1 MKRLCTAAVVLA
13 LVPGVLSLAACRR
26 KEARRQDAR
35 LVVLTTFVPFEIDPY
50 HDTRHRSRDVYVNVF
65 EPLVKRDAAGELLPC
80 LAESWTNLSPDVAT
94 FRLREGVSFHDGSP
108 LTTGDV
114 VASLKRAQGR
124 ESAVAGYMAGVVEVS
139 TAEPRTVRVR
149 TKGPQASLVLALSS
163 VPITKQGAAG
173 APMGTGPYRVVGFEP
188 GEKVRL
194 ARFERYAGAAP
205 ELGEATFEKAP
216 DAQKERER
224 LAASTWAVALDPPEE
239 VCGWAARDRR
249 YVATSQ
255 YLRGALT
262 YLAFGFAHE
271 SPFRD
276 LRVRRAVRAAL
287 DARGLIEAG
296 APHGG
301 LAATQLLPPGV
312 FGFDASLR
320 APARD
325 LDAARGLLRDAGYP
339 RGFTID
345 LDANVADGRLAETVA
360 AQLSEAGL
368 DVRPVLLPSERFR
381 AKIDGESTFYLY
393 NWVVGGEAEG
403 ALRNF
408 LHTRDPEKGWG
419 SRNRTAYSNRELD
432 AALEEA
438 VRTIGPAERLQML
451 QRCMRLLNDDLPW
464 IPLYSPRIGRVRSK
478 TINLP
483 ERPDDRLV
491 LSEITLA
498 R

>member
-1 MKRLCTAAVVLA
+1 MKRFRTAGVVLA
-13 LVPGVLSLAACRR
+13 LVPGILLFAACRR
-26 KEARRQDAR
+26 KEARRKDAR
-35 LVVLTTFVPFEIDPY
+35 LVVLTGFVPFEIDPY
-50 HDTRHRSRDVYVNVF
+50 RDTRHRSRDVFVNVF
-65 EPLVKRDAAGELLPC
+65 EPLVRRDAAGEILPG
-80 LAESWTNLSPDVAT
+80 LAESWTNLSPEVAT

-108 LTTGDV
+108 LTTDEV

-124 ESAVAGYMAGVVEVS
+124 ESAVAGYLAGIVEIS
-139 TAEPRTVRVR
+139 AGEPGTVRVR
-149 TKGPQASLVLALSS
+149 AKGPQASLVLALSS
-163 VPITKQGAAG
+163 VQITKRGASG
-173 APMGTGPYRVVGFEP
+173 APIGTGPYRVVAFEP
-188 GEKVRL
+188 GERVRL
-194 ARFERYAGAAP
+194 ARFERYAGTAP
-205 ELGEATFEKAP
+205 EIGEATFEKAADP
-216 DAQKERER
+216 QKELER
-224 LAASTWAVALDPPEE
+224 LSASTFTVALDPPEE
-239 VCGWAARDRR
+239 VCRGAARDRR
-249 YVATSQ
+249 FVASSQ

-262 YLAFGFAHE
+262 YLAFGFAQE

-287 DARGLIEAG
+287 DPRGLIEAG

-301 LAATQLLPPGV
+301 LVATQLLPPGV
-312 FGFDASLR
+312 FGFDASLK
-320 APARD
+320 APPRD
-325 LDAARGLLRDAGYP
+325 LDAARALLREAGYP
-339 RGFTID
+339 KGFTVD
-345 LDANVADGRLAETVA
+345 LDANVADRRLAEAVA
-360 AQLSEAGL
+360 AQLSESGL
-368 DVRPVLLPSERFR
+368 DVHPILLPSERFR
-381 AKIDGESTFYLY
+381 AKIDGESTFYVY

-419 SRNRTAYSNRELD
+419 SRNRTAYSNRGLD

-478 TINLP
+478 TIEVP